1 VKSWFYGISLVL
13 FVAAFLFVRNEE
25 QNKPAPTQ
33 VVDQNFERQKQNWE
47 DFLLQLEWLREMA
60 VREPSRPILHYRQEI
75 LKLHYLW
82 LEVRDYEFVKYEKEK
97 RAQLDAYVTRL
108 VDNVEKDRRLQE
120 ILAGL

>member
-1 VKSWFYGISLVL
+1 
-13 FVAAFLFVRNEE
+13 
-25 QNKPAPTQ
+25 
-33 VVDQNFERQKQNWE
+33 
-47 DFLLQLEWLREMA
+47 MA

-108 VDNVEKDRRLQE
+108 VANVEKDRRLQE